1 MTDWGDYTPGPWRVV
16 DFTDEDYPGN
26 GCWPFEVH
34 MPASEDGPVDAH
46 ADSEADARL
55 ISKAYLIPRLEAAL
69 DELAVYQ
76 DSLVGVRTDARALLA
91 ELRSGL

>member
-1 MTDWGDYTPGPWRVV
+1 MSDWGDYTPGPWVYN
-16 DFTDEDYPGN
+16 EDAEGLGY
-26 GCWPFEVH
+26 VQ
-34 MPASEDGPVDAH
+34 GPLHDAGH
-46 ADSEADARL
+46 YFNLADTRL

-69 DELAVYQ
+69 EELAVYQ